1 MHRRTGQQL
10 WRRTGV
16 NARVPDAARL
26 SVRDDSAFVAGRS
39 CPLSY
44 RYTPSSL
51 AQLPTTETDTLYC
64 VGGLYGNVF
73 ALDALEQL
81 LKTESA
87 TTRVVFNGD
96 FHWFDATPDAFKT
109 VENRSTQF
117 ARYARLRGNVET
129 EIASDNDIGCGCA
142 YPDAVD
148 DGVVDRSNEIL
159 RTLRVASVAQ
169 PNAES
174 IRAALAALPMCAA
187 YRVGRQRIIAVH
199 GDLESLAGWRLDPKS
214 LDSPDAQNWVTN
226 AMGQAD
232 ADIVASSHTCLPAL
246 RHFTSKSVTRTIIN
260 NGAAGMPCF
269 SDTHFGVVTRI
280 ASTPAASVG
289 HIALYGAKHADVWV
303 EALAL
308 EFNFDAWRSYFLSMW
323 PAGTAA
329 HQSYFARIENGVNF
343 SPVQALASAR
353 DGSVL

>member
-1 MHRRTGQQL
+1 MHRRAGQQL
-10 WRRTGV
+10 WRRAGV
-16 NARVPDAARL
+16 NARVPDAAGL
-26 SVRDDSAFVAGRS
+26 SVSDDNGFIAGRS

-44 RYTPSSL
+44 RYTPNSL
-51 AQLPTTETDTLYC
+51 SHLHTTETDTLYC

-73 ALDALEQL
+73 ALDALESL

-96 FHWFDATPDAFKT
+96 FHWFDATPDAFGT
-109 VENRSTQF
+109 IETRSTRS

-159 RTLRVASVAQ
+159 RELRSASVAH
-169 PNAES
+169 PNGQQM
-174 IRAALAALPMCAA
+174 RAALAALPMCAA
-187 YRVGRQRIIAVH
+187 HRVGGKRVVAVH

-214 LDSPDAQNWVTN
+214 LDSPDAENWVQN
-226 AMGQAD
+226 AMSAAD

-246 RHFTSKSVTRTIIN
+246 RQFVSKSALRTVVN

-269 SDTHFGVVTRI
+269 SGTQFGVVTRI
-280 ASTPAASVG
+280 SRTSAESVG
-289 HIALYGAKHADVWV
+289 HTALYGVKHADLWV

-308 EFNFDAWRSYFLSMW
+308 EFELDTWRTHFLSMW
-323 PAGTAA
+323 PDGTAA
-329 HQSYFARIENGVNF
+329 HQSYFARIESGVNF
-343 SPVQALASAR
+343 SPAQALARVGVGGA
-353 DGSVL
+353 L